1 MQNVA
6 MTFHEYLDRPIAGWS
21 RPVIALA
28 AFLLLIPFFSPLWRV
43 SMVAPQYPQGL
54 RLDIYCYKLDAGHDG
69 ADLSEINIL
78 NHYIGMRPIHREDL
92 ADLDWL
98 PFAFGI
104 LFLLALR
111 VALIGNIRSL
121 VDLSVLSTYMALVAL
136 GRFVYQLYTY
146 GHDLSPDAPVDME
159 PFTPA
164 IIGVKQ
170 VANFTT
176 SSFPRGGG
184 NAVGA
189 FVLVIALL
197 TLGLLWQGRRK
208 ARARLAA
215 QGPGD

>member
-1 MQNVA
+1 MKSVA
-6 MTFHEYLDRPIAGWS
+6 MSFQEYLDRPIAGWS
-21 RPVIALA
+21 RPLIAVA
-28 AFLLLIPFFSPLWRV
+28 AFLLLIPFVSPLWRI
-43 SMVAPQYPQGL
+43 SMKAPQYPEGL

-69 ADLSEINIL
+69 ADLAEINIL
-78 NHYIGMRPIHREDL
+78 NHYIGMRKILREDL

-98 PFAFGI
+98 PFALGV

-121 VDLSVLSTYMALVAL
+121 VDLSVLSSYMALVAL
-136 GRFVYQLYTY
+136 GRFVYQLYSY
-146 GHDLSPDAPVDME
+146 GHDLSPDAPMDME

-164 IIGVKQ
+164 IIGTKQ

-176 SSFPRGGG
+176 TSLPRGGG
-184 NAVGA
+184 TAIGA
-189 FVLVIALL
+189 FVTLMALL

-215 QGPGD
+215 RAAEQ